1 MKNLFEAARVEEVK
15 ERIARL
21 RPESERQWGKMNA
34 AQAVA
39 HCSAGLELALG
50 DRIPPRSLLGR
61 IIGRIVK
68 PKLLGNDEPMRQN
81 APTVK
86 GLVVQDK
93 RDLGT
98 ERERLCGLIDRFAA
112 AGPEGCTTHPHSFFG
127 RLTPEEWATL
137 MYKHLDH
144 HLRQFGV

>member
-1 MKNLFEAARVEEVK
+1 MGGGKPGYTRFCKLTLSRTTLNTRN
-15 ERIARL
+15 IASGVFKKSSSADFGLGTRAYLLPRL
-21 RPESERQWGKMNA
+21 
-34 AQAVA
+34 
-39 HCSAGLELALG
+39 
-50 DRIPPRSLLGR
+50 LLGR

-68 PKLLGNDEPMRQN
+68 PMALGNDEPMRRN
-81 APTVK
+81 SPTAK
-86 GLVVQDK
+86 DLVVKDE
-93 RDLGT
+93 RNLGT

-112 AGPEGCTTHPHSFFG
+112 AGPDGCTKHPHSFFG